1 MTNQSDNS
9 FKDEDK
15 DDREQQVSRFKENTL
30 RIRSLMQ
37 KSINDVSPSAK
48 PKKQL
53 VENKVYMIHLSEV
66 STDGKSCME
75 YSKTLNQFDFLS
87 LIEEFFGVDIEQIV
101 DLENVEPLNEKT
113 VYFETFEEV
122 IDFLKQRNKDEE

>member
-1 MTNQSDNS
+1 
-9 FKDEDK
+9 
-15 DDREQQVSRFKENTL
+15 
-30 RIRSLMQ
+30 
-37 KSINDVSPSAK
+37 
-48 PKKQL
+48 
-53 VENKVYMIHLSEV
+53 
-66 STDGKSCME
+66 ME

>member
-1 MTNQSDNS
+1 MNNQSNNS
-9 FKDEDK
+9 FYNEDK

-37 KSINDVSPSAK
+37 NSIDSVSSSPK
-48 PKKQL
+48 PKKKP

-66 STDGKSCME
+66 STDGKYCME
-75 YSKTLNQFDFLS
+75 YSKTLSQFDFLS
-87 LIEEFFGVDIEQIV
+87 LIEEFFGVDIEQV
-101 DLENVEPLNEKT
+101 ADLDDEESVNEKT

-122 IDFLKQRNKDEE
+122 IDFLNKKNKDEE